1 MKADFTIF
9 FSLVF
14 AVAAF
19 VAWIGPTSPRSGL
32 VLVQLYRETSGWER
46 RRGGA
51 SGGMD
56 QYKIFNVLQ

>member
-19 VAWIGPTSPRSGL
+19 VRWDWPNIAKIMPVYIAAIPGL
-32 VLVQLYRETSGWER
+32 VSCNFTGKLREAPR
-46 RRGGA
+46 RRLWWHG
-51 SGGMD
+51 S
-56 QYKIFNVLQ
+56 I